1 MTSFGWNPTCLTKD
15 GKPWLPIMGEI
26 HFSRYPHRY
35 WREALAKMKAGG
47 VEIVSVYVFW
57 NHHEETHGEI
67 SWAGDRDIRSFVKL
81 CKEAGLYV
89 FLRPGPW
96 CHGEA
101 RHGGFPDW
109 LLEMDCEPRTNDARY
124 MAEVSRFWTALYQE
138 IGEYLYKND
147 GPIIGIQVENEYGH
161 VGGSGGDEHIRALTE
176 LLRKIGFDAPYMT
189 ATGWGHA
196 AIGDLMPVLGGYVEA
211 PWDPSLKELPPNAN
225 FIFANKRRL
234 AYSETLNYDPEQ
246 FPFLLAELGGGL
258 QVTYNRR
265 PRVSAEDTGAMSLV
279 RLGSGANLLGY
290 YVYHG
295 GTNPVGKE
303 HTQQECREVGN
314 YCDLPALT
322 YDFQAPIREYGQ
334 IAESYKE
341 IRMLALFLKDFG
353 AELAEMDSLIPSNS
367 PSDPGDT
374 LHLRTAVRAKENA
387 GYLFINNYQRRRKLA
402 DHHHLHFHV
411 GDVDF
416 PEFDVLNGEYFFLPF
431 HMKLG
436 KQELISALATP
447 LCKLRDGYVFYAD
460 RDPQYQ
466 WAGDSAKI
474 LTLTREQAK
483 NATKVHFMD
492 EYLII
497 CDQPVLEG
505 EDGPYCLARKTVDF
519 KAYPELPH
527 ILGAPDGDMTA
538 YTLPI
543 PESKISLQVK
553 PLMQTNYLYREY
565 ELSLRGEVAG
575 TDVFLTIDYEGNQA
589 ELFVSGKKIADD
601 YYRGEPWV
609 VGLKRFRFPKKMLLR
624 VFALEK
630 GQPVFLDEPLEME
643 NGRALR
649 LNGVTAEEEFK
660 VML

>member
-109 LLEMDCEPRTNDARY
+109 LLEMDCELRTNDARY

-161 VGGSGGDEHIRALTE
+161 VGGNGGDEHIRALTE
-176 LLRKIGFDAPYMT
+176 LLHKIGFDAPYMT

-225 FIFANKRRL
+225 FVFANKRRL

-447 LCKLRDGYVFYAD
+447 LCKLRDGYVFYTD